1 MINCSLR
8 IIMAKHK
15 LNINQVSEK
24 TGLSQP
30 TVSKLY
36 NNEPKDVITAKLET
50 IDKLCAALQCQPGEL
65 IEYMPYD
72 KIKKEM

>member
-1 MINCSLR
+1 MINCNLR
-8 IIMAKHK
+8 ILMAKLK
-15 LNINQVSEK
+15 LNINQVSEI

-65 IEYMPYD
+65 IEYIPCDNID
-72 KIKKEM
+72 K